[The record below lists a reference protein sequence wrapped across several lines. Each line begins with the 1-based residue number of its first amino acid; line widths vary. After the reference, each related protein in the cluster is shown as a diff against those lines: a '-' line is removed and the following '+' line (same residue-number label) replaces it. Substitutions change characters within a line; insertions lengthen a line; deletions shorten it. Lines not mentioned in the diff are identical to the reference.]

1 MWGLELGRHGI
12 DKNKKRKIQD
22 WGKEEGAFNREMR
35 LRLLVGIGDHMKE
48 RRVISKGGNPRDGF
62 ACEVWF

>member
-1 MWGLELGRHGI
+1 
-12 DKNKKRKIQD
+12 
-22 WGKEEGAFNREMR
+22 MR

-62 ACEVWF
+62 IAIKKS